1 MEVLMS
7 ELFFSVATPGTAIY
21 DGKHD
26 LKTTVTTVYNGY
38 LAAIDSSGSV
48 IISTGSPVGMFYDK
62 MALERFPTTSNLGDY
77 LGGKKVNFASGA
89 FKAFVGKGL
98 FSTGA
103 LPTQNAKL
111 YDNGAGKLALAGGT
125 VIGVVENADIDMTHP
140 EGTRKVA
147 LCRFDFTQII

>member
-1 MEVLMS
+1 MT
-7 ELFFSVATPGTAIY
+7 ELFFSVATPDPSVY

-26 LKTTVTTVYNGY
+26 LDPGETTVYNGY
-38 LAAIDSSGSV
+38 LAALNSSGSAIV
-48 IISTGSPVGMFYDK
+48 STGSPIGMFYDK
-62 MALERFPTTSNLGDY
+62 MSMVRFPATSNLGTY
-77 LGGKKVNFASGA
+77 LGSKKVNIATGF

-111 YDNGAGKLALAGGT
+111 YDNGAGKLALAGST
-125 VIGVVENADIDMTHP
+125 AIGVVENADLDMAHP